1 MARQIIQIK
10 RYAGGIADSEK
21 EGLTSSFLWAR
32 SCDYRTD
39 LGKLTILPRTTKNS
53 GTVVTGL
60 ILDGDRVGTDHYFY
74 DDVGAIYKK
83 TSADVWTKDRTV
95 ADSHGNGMAYF
106 GEDDFLYYTNDVAIG
121 RYGQIAGTPTW
132 ADDFLGAQGGIPLNT
147 ASLDL
152 ESGSSQY
159 ATAADSA
166 SLSIISDITIEGN
179 FKPESL
185 PAAGAEVTLV
195 SKWDG
200 LSDERSYY
208 LGLAAVSGYFGDG
221 SDGTLTISSN
231 TTQAPTDSA
240 CTGTATTY
248 SLSAT
253 NASFTAGQ
261 K

>member
-166 SLSIISDITIEGN
+166 SLSITGDITLETWR
-179 FKPESL
+179 KPETL
-185 PAAGAEVTLV
+185 PTAGNEMVLI
-195 SKWDG
+195 SKWNEA
-200 LSDERSYY
+200 SDQRSYKWNVK
-208 LGLAAVSGYFGDG
+208 A
-221 SDGTLTISSN
+221 LTGI
-231 TTQAPTDSA
+231 
-240 CTGTATTY
+240 TY
-248 SLSAT
+248 PQLVDLK
-253 NASFTAGQ
+253 GHW
-261 K
+261 KM